1 VRERKVVAM
10 DAAIAELREK
20 VAAAEKAYA
29 ASRSVRARR
38 NPERERIAPH
48 DSF

>member
-1 VRERKVVAM
+1 M

-29 ASRSVRARR
+29 AVKKRQGKTK
-38 NPERERIAPH
+38 P
-48 DSF
+48 